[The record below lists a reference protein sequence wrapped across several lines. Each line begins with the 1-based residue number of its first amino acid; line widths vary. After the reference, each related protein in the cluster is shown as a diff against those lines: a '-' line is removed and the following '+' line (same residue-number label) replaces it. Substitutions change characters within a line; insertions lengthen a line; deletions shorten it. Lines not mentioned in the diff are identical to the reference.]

1 VCGQRGPD
9 RDHVA
14 RLHHRVVPQLV
25 PTDADRGGPTARMHL
40 RGGRATFCSSRSEL
54 LFSPQPFPLS
64 SPGIPGRNVSCAP
77 VLCLSS
83 VSWPCV
89 AQSVSLSVSEL
100 LFSPQPFPGAQSL
113 PRVQARAWHD
123 TRHLNILNPN
133 RMVALRAEFDGVHRH
148 HAQLRGR
155 TQPVARSH

>member
-1 VCGQRGPD
+1 MCGQRGPD
-9 RDHVA
+9 RDYVA

-25 PTDADRGGPTARMHL
+25 PTDSDRGGPTARMHL

-54 LFSPQPFPLS
+54 LFPPQPFPRS

-89 AQSVSLSVSEL
+89 AQSVSLSVC
-100 LFSPQPFPGAQSL
+100 AQGRVSIAFAAL

-123 TRHLNILNPN
+123 TRHLNILNPS

-148 HAQLRGR
+148 HAQLCGR
-155 TQPVARSH
+155 TQPVARSR